1 MQDKQQIHECE
12 LSPSEK
18 RTPYTDKNG
27 QKIQSNVSFV
37 QAIKSIE
44 SLSLAIKCPIQTVSS
59 NVTRLKDHWL
69 LLATTSDASSDEE
82 EWEMIP
88 HLASVSYN
96 DEKVDWL
103 PLYQN
108 EIPVSYPFDPTVI
121 NHPLFK
127 DKYSV
132 MVTPVPNLKELKTP
146 PILEYLDVS
155 LDRMR
160 YWKQFKTINLTAQ
173 GFVVDVTDFQAG
185 VYPFRCEGSTGNLV
199 ITFGGQVFPTPDI
212 GEPNRQ
218 HLVQPARRYS
228 YDLWNNKLTETDSLG
243 HTTQF
248 IYNDANH
255 VIQKQEPLVDVV
267 DEKGNK
273 TSLSP
278 ITRFAYNIRGLQIAE
293 RDANSNTRGF
303 VLDAAGHR
311 IIEVLAEGT
320 QRKTQIYD
328 AFNNMVES
336 RDGAGQATKYFY
348 DQENNLYEFHL
359 PSGKRQFYTYNEL
372 KQRTSATD
380 QGGNTRHYNFDAL
393 GNLIERYEPL
403 GQCTRMIYGRNH
415 QMLKLQNPDGSVL
428 TWTRDAF
435 GKAMLHHDLSGANC
449 FYRYDYKAQLVN
461 IFSPSR
467 GLHGDYMKL
476 YPSTITI
483 DHKVM
488 QGYASSISP
497 IETQQTNYHYVSG
510 RITEINDSYIDAK
523 SVHDHSR
530 IDGKKIYYSYD
541 SEGRRFAVS
550 VVSQQGE
557 ILRETTSQTD
567 ALGREILTQDKQAVF
582 TTAYDAVSNRR
593 FIKGVVDV
601 GGTHLTQEAWWK
613 YDTEDRVIVSEGVL
627 ADGQIKILPSKGL
640 EFTYQT
646 DRRSTEKRLDGSGNA
661 VIATLQYDV
670 DGRLTGSLFNTGER
684 TERQYYAAGWQL
696 CYKDIFPPASL
707 HIQHEQYYNENG
719 WLTSTA
725 QSKDGGAF
733 VHTDYKTFNGIRFT
747 KAAND
752 FL

>member
-1 MQDKQQIHECE
+1 
-12 LSPSEK
+12 
-18 RTPYTDKNG
+18 
-27 QKIQSNVSFV
+27 
-37 QAIKSIE
+37 
-44 SLSLAIKCPIQTVSS
+44 
-59 NVTRLKDHWL
+59 
-69 LLATTSDASSDEE
+69 
-82 EWEMIP
+82 
-88 HLASVSYN
+88 
-96 DEKVDWL
+96 
-103 PLYQN
+103 
-108 EIPVSYPFDPTVI
+108 
-121 NHPLFK
+121 
-127 DKYSV
+127 

-173 GFVVDVTDFQAG
+173 GFVVDVSDFQAG
-185 VYPFRCEGSTGNLV
+185 VYPFRCHGSTGNLV
-199 ITFGGQVFPTPDI
+199 ITFGGLVFPTPDI

-248 IYNDANH
+248 IYNDVNH
-255 VIQKQEPLVDVV
+255 VIQKQEPLVEVV

-293 RDANSNTRGF
+293 RDANGNTNAYI
-303 VLDAAGHR
+303 LDAAGHR
-311 IIEVLAEGT
+311 IIEILAEGT
-320 QRKTQIYD
+320 KRKTQIYD
-328 AFNNMVES
+328 ALNNVVET
-336 RDGAGQATKYFY
+336 RDAANQATKYFY

-476 YPSTITI
+476 YPSMITI

-497 IETQQTNYHYVSG
+497 IETTNKLPLCFG
-510 RITEINDSYIDAK
+510 
-523 SVHDHSR
+523 
-530 IDGKKIYYSYD
+530 
-541 SEGRRFAVS
+541 
-550 VVSQQGE
+550 
-557 ILRETTSQTD
+557 
-567 ALGREILTQDKQAVF
+567 
-582 TTAYDAVSNRR
+582 SN
-593 FIKGVVDV
+593 
-601 GGTHLTQEAWWK
+601 H
-613 YDTEDRVIVSEGVL
+613 
-627 ADGQIKILPSKGL
+627 
-640 EFTYQT
+640 
-646 DRRSTEKRLDGSGNA
+646 
-661 VIATLQYDV
+661 
-670 DGRLTGSLFNTGER
+670 
-684 TERQYYAAGWQL
+684 
-696 CYKDIFPPASL
+696 
-707 HIQHEQYYNENG
+707 
-719 WLTSTA
+719 
-725 QSKDGGAF
+725 
-733 VHTDYKTFNGIRFT
+733 
-747 KAAND
+747 
-752 FL
+752 